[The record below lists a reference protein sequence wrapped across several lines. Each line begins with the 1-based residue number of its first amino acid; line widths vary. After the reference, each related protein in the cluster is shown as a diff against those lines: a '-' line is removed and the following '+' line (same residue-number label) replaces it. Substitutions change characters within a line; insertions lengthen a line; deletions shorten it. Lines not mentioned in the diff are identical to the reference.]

1 MSPIH
6 MLAGIQVGHH
16 GFYVDLQIELKCQM
30 VKLRYWREK
39 WTHLVTSHERHG
51 LSNHRLFFQQLVQAK
66 TNENI
71 PWWWESVNNGFPSYI
86 HWCGKRFHVMTS
98 SGPIY
103 HYNPSYT
110 STQHIMFHTFTEH
123 TVREV
128 MTNGTSCQ
136 YDNANGQFLYE
147 KSLSLMLQYMKLAL
161 WVCIWFIWTHAFC
174 HIHFHPFIQTQHHT
188 ANLLYECFVSCT
200 ICIKLHEIHDKNIT
214 FVNQIDL

>member
-51 LSNHRLFFQQLVQAK
+51 LSNHRLFFQQLVQTK

-123 TVREV
+123 TVREI
-128 MTNGTSCQ
+128 MTNVTSCQ
-136 YDNANGQFLYE
+136 YGNTNGQFLYANRYIQCCSIW
-147 KSLSLMLQYMKLAL
+147 SLRNEYAYGLYGHMRFVIYIS
-161 WVCIWFIWTHAFC
+161 TPS
-174 HIHFHPFIQTQHHT
+174 FHPFR
-188 ANLLYECFVSCT
+188 L
-200 ICIKLHEIHDKNIT
+200 NIT
-214 FVNQIDL
+214 QQISYMSALYPAQLALNCKN